1 VDKSVGKLGMFR
13 IFAIKT
19 KRVVVVLKKQAE
31 LYTFD

>member
-19 KRVVVVLKKQAE
+19 KRVVVALKKQAE
-31 LYTFD
+31 SHTFD